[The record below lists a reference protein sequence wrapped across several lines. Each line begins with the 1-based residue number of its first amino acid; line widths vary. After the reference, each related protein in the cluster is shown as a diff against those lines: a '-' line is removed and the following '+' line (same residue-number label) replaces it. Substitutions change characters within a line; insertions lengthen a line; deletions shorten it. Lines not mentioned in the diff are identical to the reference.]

1 MISKNH
7 RFHGYSS
14 LNWAYKKAQKVSN
27 SQLTL
32 KYVVNPKRSS
42 YRVAVVVSKK
52 VSKSAVVRNRI
63 RRRIYEQ
70 VRLLDGQIQNSY
82 DLIFNVY
89 AVDLADL
96 PPEKLHDLIISL
108 LVKSQVIPKN
118 PKLP

>member
-14 LNWAYKKAQKVSN
+14 LNWAYKKAKKVSN

-32 KYVVNPKRSS
+32 KYVVNPKRPS
-42 YRVAVVVSKK
+42 YRAAVVVSKK

-70 VRLLDGQIQNSY
+70 IRLLDSQIQDSY
-82 DLIFNVY
+82 DLIFSVY
-89 AVDLADL
+89 SVELL
-96 PPEKLHDLIISL
+96 ELSPENLRNLITSL

-118 PKLP
+118 LKTS